1 MNISIEKTGVTAVI
15 TVQMEKADYQD
26 AVKKELKNIATKAEM
41 PGFRKG
47 KVPSG
52 FVQKRFG
59 VQVKADEV
67 NKILSTKLMEFVRE
81 NNVNMLG
88 EPMPSTTQEP
98 VDIEN
103 AEDFEFKFDIALA
116 PEFECKLDSKDSVDY
131 FDIEVTDEQLEAQ
144 VKMFAQQAG
153 HPENVDDYQD
163 RDILRGAL
171 AEQDAEGNV
180 LEGGINVEKASL
192 MPTYFKGEAQKA
204 LFANAKVGD
213 VLTINPA
220 EAYDNNENELAA
232 LLKIEKSEVENHK
245 GNFTFQVEEISR
257 FVPAEMNQEFFDRV
271 FEEGEVKSEE
281 EFRTKVR
288 ELMVTQHVAD
298 SDYKFLID
306 VRKYCEE
313 KVGTLE
319 FPLELLKRFMIA
331 QNQEKENAEEFV
343 EKNFDKSIEELKWHL
358 IKEQL
363 VAANDVKI
371 SDSDVKEQALKA
383 TRFQFMQYGMN
394 NIPEEYVE
402 RYADEML
409 KNQQQVQGLVE
420 RAIDDKLAS
429 VLKNVVALN
438 HKSVSVEEFQKMFEA

>member
-47 KVPSG
+47 KVPFG

-59 VQVKADEV
+59 LQVKADEV
-67 NKILSTKLMEFVRE
+67 NRILGTKLMEYIRE
-81 NNVNMLG
+81 NNVNVLG
-88 EPMPSTTQEP
+88 EPMPSALQEP
-98 VDIEN
+98 IDLEN
-103 AEDFEFKFDIALA
+103 ADDFAFKFDVALA
-116 PEFECKLDSKDSVDY
+116 PEFECKLDSNDTVDY
-131 FDIEVTDEQLEAQ
+131 YDIEVTDEQVEAQ
-144 VKMFAQQAG
+144 IKMFAQQAG
-153 HPENVDDYQD
+153 HPENVEDYQD

-180 LEGGINVEKASL
+180 LEGGVSVEKASL
-192 MPTYFKGEAQKA
+192 MPAYFKGEAQKA
-204 LFANAKVGD
+204 LFEGAKVGD

-232 LLKIEKSEVENHK
+232 LLKIEKDQVAEHK

-257 FVPAEMNQEFFDRV
+257 FVPAEMDQEFFDRV

-281 EFRTKVR
+281 EFRVKVR
-288 ELMVTQHVAD
+288 ELMATQHTAD
-298 SDYKFLID
+298 SDYKFLLD

-313 KVGTLE
+313 KVGELE

-331 QNQEKENAEEFV
+331 QNQEQENAAEYV
-343 EKNFDKSIEELKWHL
+343 EKNFDKSIVELKWHL

-363 VAANDVKI
+363 VAATEVKI
-371 SDSDVKEQALKA
+371 NDADVKEQALKA

-402 RYADEML
+402 RYAEEML

-420 RAIDDKLAS
+420 RAIDEKLAAS
-429 VLKNVVALN
+429 LKNVVALN
-438 HKSVSVEEFQKMFEA
+438 HKSVTVEEFQKLFEA

>member
-1 MNISIEKTGVTAVI
+1 MNISLEQTGVTAVI

-47 KVPSG
+47 KVPFSL
-52 FVQKRFG
+52 VQKRFG

-67 NKILSTKLMEFVRE
+67 NKILGTKLMEYIRE
-81 NNVNMLG
+81 NNVNVLG
-88 EPMPSTTQEP
+88 EPMPSLNQESI
-98 VDIEN
+98 DIELQD
-103 AEDFEFKFDIALA
+103 DFAFKFDVALS
-116 PEFECKLDSKDSVDY
+116 PEFECKLDSNDTVDY
-131 FDIEVTDEQLEAQ
+131 YDIEITDEQVEAQ

-153 HPENVDDYQD
+153 HPENVEDYQD

-171 AEQDAEGNV
+171 AEQDAEGNI
-180 LEGGINVEKASL
+180 LEGGISVEKASL
-192 MPTYFKGEAQKA
+192 MPSYFKGEAQKA
-204 LFANAKVGD
+204 LFECAKVGD

-232 LLKIEKSEVENHK
+232 LLKIEKKEVKNHT

-257 FVPAEMNQEFFDRV
+257 FVPAAMDQEFFDRV

-281 EFRTKVR
+281 EFRVKVR
-288 ELMVTQHVAD
+288 ELMATQHVAD
-298 SDYKFLID
+298 SDYKFLLDI
-306 VRKYCEE
+306 RKYCEE
-313 KVGTLE
+313 KVGQLE
-319 FPLELLKRFMIA
+319 FPLDLLKRFMIA

-343 EKNFDKSIEELKWHL
+343 EQNFDKSIEELKWHL

-363 VAANDVKI
+363 VEAQEVKI
-371 SDSDVKEQALKA
+371 EQNDVKEQALKA

-402 RYADEML
+402 RYAEEML

-420 RAIDDKLAS
+420 RAIDEKLAAS
-429 VLKNVVALN
+429 LKNVVALN
-438 HKSVSVEEFQKMFEA
+438 HKSVSVEDFQKMFEA

>member
-47 KVPSG
+47 KVPFG

-67 NKILSTKLMEFVRE
+67 NKLLGTKLMEYIRE
-81 NNVNMLG
+81 NNVNVLG
-88 EPMPSTTQEP
+88 EPMPSAEQVAIDLETQ
-98 VDIEN
+98 D
-103 AEDFEFKFDIALA
+103 DFEFKFDVALA
-116 PEFECKLDSKDSVDY
+116 PEFECKLEASDSVDY
-131 FDIEVTDEQLEAQ
+131 YDIEITDDQVESQ

-153 HPENVDDYQD
+153 HPENVEDYQE

-180 LEGGINVEKASL
+180 LEGGISVEKASL
-192 MPTYFKGEAQKA
+192 MPAYFKGEAQKA
-204 LFANAKVGD
+204 LFEGAKVGD

-232 LLKIEKSEVENHK
+232 LLKIEKEEVKNHN

-271 FEEGEVKSEE
+271 FEEGEVKNEE

-288 ELMVTQHVAD
+288 ELMATQHVAD
-298 SDYKFLID
+298 SDYKFLLD

-313 KVGTLE
+313 KVGQLE
-319 FPLELLKRFMIA
+319 FPLELLKRFMVA
-331 QNQEKENAEEFV
+331 QNAEKENAEEYV
-343 EKNFDKSIEELKWHL
+343 NENFDKSIEELKWHL

-363 VAANDVKI
+363 VAANEVRINDADI
-371 SDSDVKEQALKA
+371 KEQALKA

-420 RAIDDKLAS
+420 RAIDEKLAS
-429 VLKNVVALN
+429 ALKNVVALN
-438 HKSVSVEEFQKMFEA
+438 HKSVSVEDFQKMFEA

>member
-47 KVPSG
+47 KVPFG

-67 NKILSTKLMEFVRE
+67 NKLLGTKLMEYIRE
-81 NNVNMLG
+81 NNVNVLG
-88 EPMPSTTQEP
+88 EPMPSANQVAIDLETQ
-98 VDIEN
+98 D
-103 AEDFEFKFDIALA
+103 DFEFKFDVALA
-116 PEFECKLDSKDSVDY
+116 PEFECKLDASDSVDY
-131 FDIEVTDEQLEAQ
+131 YDIEITDDQVESQ

-153 HPENVDDYQD
+153 HPENVEDYQE

-180 LEGGINVEKASL
+180 LEGGISVEKASL
-192 MPTYFKGEAQKA
+192 MPAYFKGDAQKA
-204 LFANAKVGD
+204 LFEGSKVGD

-232 LLKIEKSEVENHK
+232 LLKIEKDDVKNHT

-271 FEEGEVKSEE
+271 FEEGEVKNEE

-288 ELMVTQHVAD
+288 ELMATQHVAD
-298 SDYKFLID
+298 SDYKFLLD

-313 KVGTLE
+313 KVGQLE
-319 FPLELLKRFMIA
+319 FPLELLKRFMVA
-331 QNQEKENAEEFV
+331 QNAEKENAEEYV
-343 EKNFDKSIEELKWHL
+343 NENFDKSIEELKWHL

-363 VAANDVKI
+363 VAANEVRINDA
-371 SDSDVKEQALKA
+371 DVKEQALKA

-420 RAIDDKLAS
+420 RAIDEKLAS
-429 VLKNVVALN
+429 ALKNVVALN

>member
-1 MNISIEKTGVTAVI
+1 MNISIEKTGVTAVV
-15 TVQMEKADYQD
+15 TLQMEKADYQD

-47 KVPSG
+47 KVPFG

-59 VQVKADEV
+59 VQVKADEI
-67 NKILSTKLMEFVRE
+67 NKLLGTKLMEYIRE
-81 NNVNMLG
+81 NNVNVLG
-88 EPMPSTTQEP
+88 EPMPAASQEP
-98 VDIEN
+98 LDIEKDD
-103 AEDFEFKFDIALA
+103 DFTFKFDVALA
-116 PEFECKLDSKDSVDY
+116 PEFECKLDSNDTVDY
-131 FDIEVTDEQLEAQ
+131 YDIEITDEQVEAQ

-153 HPENVDDYQD
+153 HPENVEDYQD

-180 LEGGINVEKASL
+180 LEGGISVEKASL
-192 MPTYFKGEAQKA
+192 MPAYFKGEAQKA
-204 LFANAKVGD
+204 LFEGAKVGD

-232 LLKIEKSEVENHK
+232 LFKIEKEQVAEHK

-288 ELMVTQHVAD
+288 ELMATQHVAD

-306 VRKYCEE
+306 VRKYCED
-313 KVGTLE
+313 KVGALE
-319 FPLELLKRFMIA
+319 FPLELLKRFMVA
-331 QNQEKENAEEFV
+331 QNEDKENAAEYV

-363 VAANDVKI
+363 VAANEVRINDA
-371 SDSDVKEQALKA
+371 DVKEQALKA

-402 RYADEML
+402 RYAEEML

-420 RAIDDKLAS
+420 RAIDEKLAAA
-429 VLKNVVALN
+429 LKNVVALN
-438 HKSVSVEEFQKMFEA
+438 HKAVSVEDFQKLFEA

>member
-15 TVQMEKADYQD
+15 TLQMEKADYQD

-47 KVPSG
+47 KVPFG

-59 VQVKADEV
+59 VQVKADEI
-67 NKILSTKLMEFVRE
+67 NKILGTKLMEYIRE
-81 NNVNMLG
+81 NNVNVLG
-88 EPMPSTTQEP
+88 EPMPAASQEP
-98 VDIEN
+98 LDIEKDD
-103 AEDFEFKFDIALA
+103 DFTFKFDVALA
-116 PEFECKLDSKDSVDY
+116 PEFECKLDSNDTVDY
-131 FDIEVTDEQLEAQ
+131 YDIEITDEQVEAQ

-153 HPENVDDYQD
+153 HPENVEDYQD

-180 LEGGINVEKASL
+180 LEGGISVEKASL
-192 MPTYFKGEAQKA
+192 MPAYFKGEAQKA
-204 LFANAKVGD
+204 LFEGAKVGD

-232 LLKIEKSEVENHK
+232 LLKIEKEQVAEHK

-288 ELMVTQHVAD
+288 ELMATQHVAD
-298 SDYKFLID
+298 SDYKFLLD

-313 KVGTLE
+313 KVGALE
-319 FPLELLKRFMIA
+319 FPLELLKRFMVA
-331 QNQEKENAEEFV
+331 QNEEKENAAEYV

-363 VAANDVKI
+363 VAANEVKI
-371 SDSDVKEQALKA
+371 ANEDVKEQALKA

-402 RYADEML
+402 RYAEEML

-420 RAIDDKLAS
+420 RAIDEKLAAA
-429 VLKNVVALN
+429 LKNVVALN
-438 HKSVSVEEFQKMFEA
+438 HKAVSVEDFQKLFEA

>member
-1 MNISIEKTGVTAVI
+1 MNISLEKTGVTAVI

-47 KVPSG
+47 KVPFG

-59 VQVKADEV
+59 FQVKADEV
-67 NKILSTKLMEFVRE
+67 NKILGTKLMEYIRE
-81 NNVNMLG
+81 NKVNVLG
-88 EPMPSTTQEP
+88 EPMPALDQEP
-98 VDIEN
+98 IDLETMD
-103 AEDFEFKFDIALA
+103 DFAFKFDVALA
-116 PEFECKLDSKDSVDY
+116 PEFECKLEAADTVDY
-131 FDIEVTDEQLEAQ
+131 YDIEITDEQVDAQ

-153 HPENVDDYQD
+153 HPENVEDYQD

-180 LEGGINVEKASL
+180 LEGGISVEKASL
-192 MPTYFKGEAQKA
+192 MPAYFKGEAQKA
-204 LFANAKVGD
+204 LFEGAKVGD

-232 LLKIEKSEVENHK
+232 LLKIEKEQVAEHK

-257 FVPAEMNQEFFDRV
+257 FVPAEMDQEFFDRV

-288 ELMVTQHVAD
+288 ELMATQHVAD

-306 VRKYCEE
+306 VRKYCET
-313 KVGTLE
+313 KVGELE

-343 EKNFDKSIEELKWHL
+343 EQNFDKSIEELKWHL

-363 VAANDVKI
+363 VAATEVKI
-371 SDSDVKEQALKA
+371 NDADVKEQALKA

-402 RYADEML
+402 RYAEEML

-420 RAIDDKLAS
+420 RAIDEKLAAA
-429 VLKNVVALN
+429 LKNVVALN
-438 HKSVSVEEFQKMFEA
+438 HKAVSVEDFQKLFEA

>member
-1 MNISIEKTGVTAVI
+1 MNISLEKTGVNAVI

-47 KVPSG
+47 KVPFG
-52 FVQKRFG
+52 LIQKRFG
-59 VQVKADEV
+59 FQVKADEI
-67 NKILSTKLMEFVRE
+67 NKILGTELMKYIRE
-81 NNVNMLG
+81 NNVNVLG
-88 EPMPSTTQEP
+88 EPMPSLNQEPIDLETQE
-98 VDIEN
+98 EF
-103 AEDFEFKFDIALA
+103 AFKFDVALA
-116 PEFECKLDSKDSVDY
+116 PEFECKLDTNDTVDY
-131 FDIEVTDEQLEAQ
+131 YDIEITDEQVEEQ

-153 HPENVDDYQD
+153 HPENVEDYQE

-180 LEGGINVEKASL
+180 LEGGISVEKASL

-204 LFANAKVGD
+204 LFEGAKVGD

-232 LLKIEKSEVENHK
+232 LLKIEKEQVAEHK

-257 FVPAEMNQEFFDRV
+257 FVPASMDQEFFDRV

-281 EFRTKVR
+281 EFRVKVR
-288 ELMVTQHVAD
+288 ELMATQHVAD

-306 VRKYCEE
+306 VRKYCED
-313 KVGTLE
+313 KVGQLE
-319 FPLELLKRFMIA
+319 FPEELLKRYMMT
-331 QNQEKENAEEFV
+331 QNEEKEDAAEFV
-343 EKNFDKSIEELKWHL
+343 EKNFAKSIEELKWHL

-363 VAANDVKI
+363 VEANNVKI
-371 SDSDVKEQALKA
+371 EQNDVKEQALKA

-402 RYADEML
+402 RYAEEML

-420 RAIDDKLAS
+420 RAIDEKLAAA
-429 VLKNVVALN
+429 LKNVVALN
-438 HKSVSVEEFQKMFEA
+438 HKSVSVEDFQKLFEA

>member
-1 MNISIEKTGVTAVI
+1 MNISLEKTGVTAVV

-47 KVPSG
+47 KVPFG
-52 FVQKRFG
+52 LVQKRFG
-59 VQVKADEV
+59 VQVKADEI
-67 NKILSTKLMEFVRE
+67 NKLLGTKLMEYIRE
-81 NNVNMLG
+81 NNVNVLG
-88 EPMPSTTQEP
+88 EPMPSLSQEP
-98 VDIEN
+98 IDLEK
-103 AEDFEFKFDIALA
+103 EDDFAFKFDLALA
-116 PEFECKLDSKDSVDY
+116 PEFECKLDANDSVDY
-131 FDIEVTDEQLEAQ
+131 YDIEVTDEQLDAQ

-153 HPENVDDYQD
+153 HPENVEDYQD

-171 AEQDAEGNV
+171 AEQDAEGNL
-180 LEGGINVEKASL
+180 LEGGISVEKASL
-192 MPTYFKGEAQKA
+192 MPAYFKGEAQKA
-204 LFANAKVGD
+204 LFEGAKVGD

-232 LLKIEKSEVENHK
+232 LLKIEKEQVAEHK

-281 EFRTKVR
+281 EFRVKVR

-313 KVGTLE
+313 KVGELE
-319 FPLELLKRFMIA
+319 FPLELLKRFMIS
-331 QNQEKENAEEFV
+331 QNQDQENPEEFV
-343 EKNFDKSIEELKWHL
+343 EKNFDRSIVELKWHL
-358 IKEQL
+358 VKEQL
-363 VAANDVKI
+363 VAANEVKI
-371 SDSDVKEQALKA
+371 EDKDVKEQALKA

-402 RYADEML
+402 QYANEML

-420 RAIDDKLAS
+420 RAIDEKLAAA
-429 VLKNVVALN
+429 LKNVVALN
-438 HKSVSVEEFQKMFEA
+438 HKSVSVEDFQKMFEA

>member
-15 TVQMEKADYQD
+15 TLQMEKADYQD

-47 KVPSG
+47 KVPFG

-59 VQVKADEV
+59 VQVKADEI
-67 NKILSTKLMEFVRE
+67 NKILGTKLMEYIRE
-81 NNVNMLG
+81 NNVNVLG
-88 EPMPSTTQEP
+88 EPMPAASQEP
-98 VDIEN
+98 LDIEKDD
-103 AEDFEFKFDIALA
+103 DFTFKFDVALA
-116 PEFECKLDSKDSVDY
+116 PEFECKLDSNDTVDY
-131 FDIEVTDEQLEAQ
+131 YDIEITDEQVEAQ

-153 HPENVDDYQD
+153 HPENVEDYQD

-180 LEGGINVEKASL
+180 LEGGISVEKASL
-192 MPTYFKGEAQKA
+192 MPAYFKGEAQKA
-204 LFANAKVGD
+204 LFEGAKVGD
-213 VLTINPA
+213 VLIINPA

-232 LLKIEKSEVENHK
+232 LLKIEKEQVAEHK

-257 FVPAEMNQEFFDRV
+257 FVPAAMDQEFFDRV

-288 ELMVTQHVAD
+288 ELMATQHVAD

-313 KVGTLE
+313 KVGQLE

-331 QNQEKENAEEFV
+331 QNEEKENAAEYV
-343 EKNFDKSIEELKWHL
+343 EQNFDKSIEELKWHL

-363 VAANDVKI
+363 VAANEVKI
-371 SDSDVKEQALKA
+371 ANEDVKEQALKA

-402 RYADEML
+402 RYAEEML

-420 RAIDDKLAS
+420 RAIDEKLAAA
-429 VLKNVVALN
+429 LKNVVALN
-438 HKSVSVEEFQKMFEA
+438 HKAVSVEDFQKLFEA

>member
-1 MNISIEKTGVTAVI
+1 MNISLEQTGVNAVI

-47 KVPSG
+47 KVPFG

-67 NKILSTKLMEFVRE
+67 NKLLGTKLMEYIRE
-81 NNVNMLG
+81 NNVNVLG
-88 EPMPSTTQEP
+88 EPMPSLAQEP
-98 VDIEN
+98 IDLEKQD
-103 AEDFEFKFDIALA
+103 DFTFKFDVALA
-116 PEFECKLDSKDSVDY
+116 PEFECKLDTNDSIEY
-131 FDIEVTDEQLEAQ
+131 YDIEITDEQVEAQ

-153 HPENVDDYQD
+153 HHENVEDYQD

-171 AEQDAEGNV
+171 AEQDAEGNI
-180 LEGGINVEKASL
+180 LEGGISVEKASL
-192 MPTYFKGEAQKA
+192 MPAYFKGEAQKA
-204 LFANAKVGD
+204 LFEGAKVGD
-213 VLTINPA
+213 VLTVNPA
-220 EAYDNNENELAA
+220 EAYDNNENEIAA
-232 LLKIEKSEVENHK
+232 LLKIEKEQVAEHK

-257 FVPAEMNQEFFDRV
+257 YVPAAMDQEFFDRV

-281 EFRTKVR
+281 EFRVKVR
-288 ELMVTQHVAD
+288 ELMATQHVAD
-298 SDYKFLID
+298 SDYKFLLD

-313 KVGTLE
+313 KVGALE
-319 FPLELLKRFMIA
+319 FPLETLKRFMIA
-331 QNQEKENAEEFV
+331 QNEDQENPAEFV
-343 EKNFDKSIEELKWHL
+343 EKNFDRSIEELKWHL

-363 VAANDVKI
+363 VAANEVKI
-371 SDSDVKEQALKA
+371 ANEDVKEQALKA

-402 RYADEML
+402 KYAEEML

-420 RAIDDKLAS
+420 RAIDEKLAS
-429 VLKNVVALN
+429 ALKNVVALN